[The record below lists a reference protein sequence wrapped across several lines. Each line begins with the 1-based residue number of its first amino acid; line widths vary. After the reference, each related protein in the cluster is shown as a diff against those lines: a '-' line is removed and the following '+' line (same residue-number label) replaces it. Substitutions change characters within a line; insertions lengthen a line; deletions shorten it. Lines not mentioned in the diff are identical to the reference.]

1 MGQKV
6 HPTGFRIGVTE
17 DWRSRWFASKE
28 NFGDLLVED
37 QKIRKFIQGRDD
49 FGKME
54 IAQIDIERTRDEIVI
69 QLHTARPGY
78 LIGKSGKGIEEL
90 KTRLED
96 QFLRRF
102 EIKVLEVQSR
112 NKNAQLVADAVAA
125 QLGRR
130 GSFRRVLKRTLDE
143 VMDGGGVHGIKI
155 EIAGRL
161 GGADMSRVEKVSR
174 GSIPLSTLRRHIDY
188 GFTVAQT
195 AQGSIGVKVWLDLG
209 LYEEMTN
216 GADA

>member
-78 LIGKSGKGIEEL
+78 LIGK
-90 KTRLED
+90 
-96 QFLRRF
+96 
-102 EIKVLEVQSR
+102 
-112 NKNAQLVADAVAA
+112 
-125 QLGRR
+125 
-130 GSFRRVLKRTLDE
+130 
-143 VMDGGGVHGIKI
+143 
-155 EIAGRL
+155 
-161 GGADMSRVEKVSR
+161 
-174 GSIPLSTLRRHIDY
+174 
-188 GFTVAQT
+188 
-195 AQGSIGVKVWLDLG
+195 
-209 LYEEMTN
+209 
-216 GADA
+216 

>member
-1 MGQKV
+1 M
-6 HPTGFRIGVTE
+6 
-17 DWRSRWFASKE
+17 
-28 NFGDLLVED
+28 
-37 QKIRKFIQGRDD
+37 
-49 FGKME
+49 
-54 IAQIDIERTRDEIVI
+54 
-69 QLHTARPGY
+69 
-78 LIGKSGKGIEEL
+78 
-90 KTRLED
+90 
-96 QFLRRF
+96 
-102 EIKVLEVQSR
+102 QSR